1 MKSSSNLSYSY
12 YATDPPPDDSVLLP
26 TVVVLLFA
34 ALSIALTVWG
44 FPQDDRARRIL
55 EAEGYQ
61 EIKVKGG
68 GHGWSCGDDG
78 SATGFEATP
87 AGGRRVAGVVCCG
100 LVSKACT
107 IRVERVLGGTSKG
120 TVSP

>member
-1 MKSSSNLSYSY
+1 MKSPSGLSYGT
-12 YATDPPPDDSVLLP
+12 YATEPPVDDGVVLP
-26 TVVVLLFA
+26 TILVLLFA
-34 ALSIALTVWG
+34 GLFIALTTWG
-44 FPQDDRARRIL
+44 CPQGEHARHIL

-68 GHGWSCGDDG
+68 GHGWSCGNDG

-87 AGGRRVAGVVCCG
+87 VGGRRVAGVVCCG

-107 IRVERVLGGTSKG
+107 IRVERVLEPSKV